1 MATQI
6 KKSNLEISNGKYCD
20 CPTNHINC
28 LTAKEWILSQIGVWK
43 FSYESR
49 DIRDKD
55 IHPATFPISLPRR
68 CIELF
73 THAGELV
80 LDPFAGSGSTLV
92 AAQVCYLK
100 CVGFD
105 LKSEYITLTQSR
117 LSNPQQDSQQIPI
130 SHDATNQNKHHDQNS
145 IKNSIVKID
154 SSLYLSFAIS

>member
-6 KKSNLEISNGKYCD
+6 EKSKLEISNGKYCD

-55 IHPATFPISLPRR
+55 IHPATFPISLPKR

-80 LDPFAGSGSTLV
+80 IDPFFSPRETLKYQSGYYGVSNPESIIEEI
-92 AAQVCYLK
+92 
-100 CVGFD
+100 
-105 LKSEYITLTQSR
+105 LKSVICT
-117 LSNPQQDSQQIPI
+117 P
-130 SHDATNQNKHHDQNS
+130 K
-145 IKNSIVKID
+145 
-154 SSLYLSFAIS
+154 